1 MAPRY
6 GNLEKIANWSTI
18 GRILSS
24 CLSIEYYTF
33 YYCYFD
39 CLHMDSYLYIVNIK
53 TYVDLPKGSPELMLE
68 LQAIIGEF
76 VTLSKIAIS

>member
-1 MAPRY
+1 
-6 GNLEKIANWSTI
+6 
-18 GRILSS
+18 
-24 CLSIEYYTF
+24 
-33 YYCYFD
+33 
-39 CLHMDSYLYIVNIK
+39 MDNYLYIVNIK